1 MQRQR
6 KCALCPLY
14 FREAEN
20 IGQWRCRYHSR
31 PLGRTTDGLTPR
43 RYECCGGPMQSAGC
57 VECDHVEDKT
67 EYGNGA
73 SPLLLVPRFFLNSS
87 QTVTRAPIATSVLFT
102 PDVKAELRNEIWQH
116 REFRDP
122 ADVRPRPEDAEPGT
136 TDEDYVQEYTFSNA
150 PLLVLRV
157 NHYRLPCSQ

>member
-14 FREAEN
+14 FRESEN

-31 PLGRTTDGLTPR
+31 RLRRSDGSSPQ
-43 RYECCGGPMQSAGC
+43 RYECCDGTVQSAGC
-57 VECDHVEDKT
+57 VECDHVEDRN
-67 EYGNGA
+67 EYADGA

-87 QTVTRAPIATSVLFT
+87 QAVTRAPILASVLFA
-102 PDVKAELRNEIWQH
+102 PDVKAELGNGIWQH
-116 REFRDP
+116 RDFRDP
-122 ADVRPRPEDAEPGT
+122 ADIRPSAEDAEPGT
-136 TDEDYVQEYTFSNA
+136 TDEDYVREYTFRND

-157 NHYRLPCSQ
+157 NHFRLPCSQ